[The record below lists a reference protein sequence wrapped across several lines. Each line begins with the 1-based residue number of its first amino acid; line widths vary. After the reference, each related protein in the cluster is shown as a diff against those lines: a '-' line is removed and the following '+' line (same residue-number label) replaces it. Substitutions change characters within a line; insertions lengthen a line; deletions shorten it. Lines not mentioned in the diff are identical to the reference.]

1 MKPLIHS
8 TPAKA
13 TFKTIAALCAAMLC
27 AGAQAHSDQAS
38 TGGFMAGYL
47 HPLTGLDHLLAM
59 VAVGIWGATLGAPLI
74 WALPVAFPFMML
86 VGGVLAIFGVPV
98 PFVELGVAISVL
110 VLGTAIALRWRAPIA
125 VAIAIVAAFGLL
137 HGYAHGAELPGSAA
151 PAAYAAGFVVS
162 TGLLHLAG
170 ISFGTLDK
178 TTYGPQLLRTA
189 GALIALVGAWLIW
202 S

>member
-1 MKPLIHS
+1 MKS
-8 TPAKA
+8 NA
-13 TFKTIAALCAAMLC
+13 TLKTIAVLSIALLSAA
-27 AGAQAHSDQAS
+27 AQAHSDQTS

-98 PFVELGVAISVL
+98 PHVELGVAISVL
-110 VLGTAIALRWRAPIA
+110 VLGAAIAMRWRAPLA
-125 VAIAIVAAFGLL
+125 VAIAIVAFFGLL
-137 HGYAHGAELPGSAA
+137 HGYAHGSELPGSAA

-178 TTYGPQLLRTA
+178 TKHGPLVLRAA
-189 GALIALVGAWLIW
+189 GAIIAVTGAWLIW

>member
-1 MKPLIHS
+1 MKS
-8 TPAKA
+8 NA
-13 TFKTIAALCAAMLC
+13 TLKTIALLAIALLSAA
-27 AGAQAHSDQAS
+27 AQAHSDQTS

-86 VGGVLAIFGVPV
+86 VGGVLAIFGVPL
-98 PFVELGVAISVL
+98 PYVELGVAISVL
-110 VLGTAIALRWRAPIA
+110 VLGAAIAMRWRAPMA
-125 VAIAIVAAFGLL
+125 AAIGIVAFFGLL
-137 HGYAHGAELPGSAA
+137 HGYAHGSELPGSAA

-170 ISFGTLDK
+170 ISFGTVDK
-178 TTYGPQLLRTA
+178 TKHGPLVLRAA
-189 GALIALVGAWLIW
+189 GAIIALVGAWLIW